1 MWWYQ
6 LISVISELTNRKKIK
21 HLIMWPSKIYCTHM
35 SLLTNSEQKC
45 NKYNIHIYRY
55 IFKQKVPYIFYVN
68 KMKITLIK

>member
-1 MWWYQ
+1 
-6 LISVISELTNRKKIK
+6 
-21 HLIMWPSKIYCTHM
+21 M